1 MRRSIT
7 MNESITPTTNH
18 FSACATLAAIGAKLR
33 HLDLFGPIRTQVQIR
48 QKTVKHTPVDK
59 LSDAFISLLA
69 GAHGLVE
76 INTRL
81 RADPGLQR
89 AFGRVSCAEQSV
101 VQETLDACTTENV
114 VQLHQALDEIYR
126 SHSQGFQHDYQASF
140 QLLDV
145 DMSGL
150 PCGPKAAFAT
160 KGYFAGQYHRRGR
173 QVGRV
178 LATQYEEV
186 VVDCLFAGNVQLVK
200 ALQPLVEAAE
210 TTLHLDASTRA
221 CTIIRVDAGAGTL
234 DDLNWLLSRGYEV
247 VAKEYSGQRIRRLAG
262 TVTSWVQDPDWP
274 ERSFGWVSEP
284 PAGYVRPVQRIA
296 VRCRRIDGTFA
307 YGVLICSLSVEQVLT
322 VLGWQGSQ
330 ATDPIAVLLAY
341 VTFYDRRGGGIETTF
356 KGDKQG
362 LGLTKR
368 NKKRFE
374 AQHMLVL
381 LGSLAHNV
389 VVWARRWLAIA
400 EGPHCGMMRMVRDV
414 FHISGL
420 LRFDAFHH
428 LAEIVLNQQSHR
440 AHKLILPLRELMTPL
455 HIVISLGET

>member
-1 MRRSIT
+1 

-18 FSACATLAAIGAKLR
+18 FSPAASLAAIGVKVSQ
-33 HLDLFGPIRTQVQIR
+33 LDLFGPIRTTVQIR
-48 QKTVKHTPVDK
+48 QKTIKHTPVDK
-59 LSDAFISLLA
+59 LYDAFISLLA

-81 RADPGLQR
+81 RSDPALQQ
-89 AFGRVSCAEQSV
+89 AFGRSACAEQSV
-101 VQETLDACTTENV
+101 VQQTLDACTVENV
-114 VQLHQALDEIYR
+114 SEMQHGLDEIYR
-126 SHSQGFQHDYQASF
+126 SHSQGFRHNYQASL

-178 LATQYEEV
+178 LATHYEEV
-186 VVDCLFAGNVQLVK
+186 VVDRLFAGNVQLIK

-210 TTLHLDASTRA
+210 TTLELDAAKRA
-221 CTIIRVDAGAGTL
+221 RTMIRVDAGAGTL
-234 DDLNWLLSRGYEV
+234 DDLNWLLARSYKIM
-247 VAKEYSGQRIRRLAG
+247 AKEYSGRRVLRLAN
-262 TVTSWVQDPDWP
+262 TVVEWVQDPEWS

-284 PAGYVRPVQRIA
+284 ATDYVRPVVRIA
-296 VRCRRIDGTFA
+296 VRCRRQDGTFA

-322 VLGWQGSQ
+322 VLGRARSQ
-330 ATDPIAVLLAY
+330 AADPVAVLLAY
-341 VTFYDRRGGGIETTF
+341 VTFYDQRGGGIETSL

-374 AQHMLVL
+374 AQHILTL

-389 VVWARRWLAIA
+389 VVWARRWLSSQKIQHY
-400 EGPHCGMMRMVRDV
+400 GILRIVRDV
-414 FHISGL
+414 FHVSGL
-420 LRFDAFHH
+420 LRFDAFGSVV
-428 LAEIVLNQQSHR
+428 AIVLNQQACLARSFIH
-440 AHKLILPLRELMTPL
+440 PLQALLAPL
-455 HIVISLGET
+455 QVVVSLGET

>member
-1 MRRSIT
+1 

-18 FSACATLAAIGAKLR
+18 FSPAASLAAIGVKVSQ
-33 HLDLFGPIRTQVQIR
+33 LDLFGPIRTTVQIR
-48 QKTVKHTPVDK
+48 QKTIKHTPVDK
-59 LSDAFISLLA
+59 LYDAFISLLA

-81 RADPGLQR
+81 RSDPALQQ
-89 AFGRVSCAEQSV
+89 AFGRSACAEQSV
-101 VQETLDACTTENV
+101 VQETLDACTVENV
-114 VQLHQALDEIYR
+114 SEMQHGLDEIYR
-126 SHSQGFQHDYQASF
+126 SHSQGFRHDYQASL
-140 QLLDV
+140 QVLDV

-178 LATQYEEV
+178 LATHYEEV
-186 VVDCLFAGNVQLVK
+186 VVDRLFAGNVQLIK

-210 TTLHLDASTRA
+210 TTLELDAAKRA
-221 CTIIRVDAGAGTL
+221 RTMIRVDAGAGTL
-234 DDLNWLLSRGYEV
+234 DDLNWLLARSYKIM
-247 VAKEYSGQRIRRLAG
+247 AKEYSGRRVLRLAKS
-262 TVTSWVQDPDWP
+262 VVEWVQDPEWS

-284 PAGYVRPVQRIA
+284 ATDYVRPVVRIA
-296 VRCRRIDGTFA
+296 VRCRRQDGTFA
-307 YGVLICSLSVEQVLT
+307 YGVLICSLSVEQMLT

-330 ATDPIAVLLAY
+330 VADPVAVLLAY
-341 VTFYDRRGGGIETTF
+341 VTFYDQRGGGIETSL

-374 AQHMLVL
+374 AQHILTL

-389 VVWARRWLAIA
+389 VVWARRWLSSQKIQHY
-400 EGPHCGMMRMVRDV
+400 GILRIVRDV
-414 FHISGL
+414 FHVSGL
-420 LRFDAFHH
+420 LRFDAFGSVV
-428 LAEIVLNQQSHR
+428 AIVLNQQACLARSFIH
-440 AHKLILPLRELMTPL
+440 PLQALLAPL
-455 HIVISLGET
+455 QVVISLGEI

>member
-1 MRRSIT
+1 

-18 FSACATLAAIGAKLR
+18 FTACATLAAIGAKLR
-33 HLDLFGPIRTQVQIR
+33 QLDLFGPIRTRVQIR
-48 QKTVKHTPVDK
+48 QKTVKHTPIDK

-89 AFGRVSCAEQSV
+89 AFGRTACAEQSV
-101 VQETLDACTTENV
+101 VQETLSACTPENV

-126 SHSQGFQHDYQASF
+126 SHSQGFQHNYQAAF

-145 DMSGL
+145 DLTGM

-160 KGYFAGQYHRRGR
+160 RGYFAGLYHRRGR
-173 QVGRV
+173 QLGRV
-178 LATQYEEV
+178 LATHYEEV
-186 VVDCLFAGNVQLVK
+186 VVDQLFAGNVQLIK
-200 ALQPLVEAAE
+200 AVQPLVEAAE
-210 TTLHLDASTRA
+210 ATLQLDEAKRRR
-221 CTIIRVDAGAGTL
+221 TIIRVDAGAGTE
-234 DDLNWLLSRGYEV
+234 DDLNWLLTRGYEIM
-247 VAKEYSGQRIRRLAG
+247 AKEYSGRRIARLSK
-262 TVTSWVQDPDWP
+262 TVKEWVQDPTWS

-284 PAGYVRPVQRIA
+284 ATGYVRPVQRMV
-296 VRCRRIDGTFA
+296 VRCRRLDGTFA
-307 YGVLICSLSVEQVLT
+307 YGVLICSLQIQQVLT
-322 VLGWQGSQ
+322 LLGWPAAQ
-330 ATDPIAVLLAY
+330 ATDPVARLLAY
-341 VTFYDRRGGGIETTF
+341 VTFYDQRGGGIETTF

-381 LGSLAHNV
+381 LGTLAHNV

-400 EGPHCGMMRMVRDV
+400 EGSHCGMVRMVRDV

-420 LRFDAFHH
+420 LGFDAFQHVV
-428 LAEIVLNQQSHR
+428 EIVLNRHARR
-440 AHKLILPLRELMTPL
+440 AHRLLLPLQELLAPL
-455 HIVISLGET
+455 SIVVSLGET